1 MTIDMRS
8 DLLARPTLAMVRAM
22 CDAAVAPTEFDLRED
37 PRQKALEERL
47 AALLGKDDALVF
59 PTCTMANQV
68 ALQVITNPGDT
79 VAAPRDAHILTS
91 EANAAAVLGGLQI
104 AEVPGEPPLPPPE
117 AGEEMARPPGNP
129 LYARVSAFSV
139 ENTHNRAGGAVI
151 TCEAMAGVLAV
162 ARRHGMK
169 VHLDG
174 SRLFNAAVALGCA
187 PRDLA
192 VGCDTVS
199 ISLNKSL
206 GAPIAAALA
215 GSKTTIARALRLR
228 QRMGGSIRPT
238 AMPAAATLAALDD
251 WQKRIADDH
260 RRAANLAAG
269 LAQLSGVAVAPP
281 QTNIVAVEI
290 RRHGLSP
297 EVLCRYLAEGG
308 VLAMPFGPGRIR
320 IVVYG
325 DISDAAIE
333 QAIKV
338 TGRCL

>member
-8 DLLARPTLAMVRAM
+8 DLLARPTPAMDCVPCATLQLPRRNSICARTRARR
-22 CDAAVAPTEFDLRED
+22 PLRNGW
-37 PRQKALEERL
+37 PLYWERTTRS
-47 AALLGKDDALVF
+47 VF

-79 VAAPRDAHILTS
+79 VAAPRDVHILTS
-91 EANAAAVLGGLQI
+91 EANATAVLGGLQI
-104 AEVPGEPPLPPPE
+104 AEVPGAPPLPPPE
-117 AGEEMARPPGNP
+117 AWEEMARPPGNP

-139 ENTHNRAGGAVI
+139 ENTHNRTGGTVI

-174 SRLFNAAVALGCA
+174 SRLFNAAVAQGCA

-238 AMPAAATLAALDD
+238 AAYT
-251 WQKRIADDH
+251 
-260 RRAANLAAG
+260 G
-269 LAQLSGVAVAPP
+269 SG
-281 QTNIVAVEI
+281 
-290 RRHGLSP
+290 
-297 EVLCRYLAEGG
+297 
-308 VLAMPFGPGRIR
+308 
-320 IVVYG
+320 
-325 DISDAAIE
+325 DACGA
-333 QAIKV
+333 
-338 TGRCL
+338 R